1 MASNAFWLEFLE
13 GLGATAADVTTFW
26 AKLEPERRFLNEPAR
41 SKSICASRLVQKTTF
56 SLEF

>member
-13 GLGATAADVTTFW
+13 GLGATAADFTTFW

-41 SKSICASRLVQKTTF
+41 SKSTCASELVRSTTF
-56 SLEF
+56 SVEF